1 MGCPAVGRARQVTR
15 RDRNKGT
22 CCVQAAVSVMAF
34 FFLVGES
41 QKRAVKAENHV
52 LKLRQEVSLLQV
64 TSKRASPVHV

>member
-34 FFLVGES
+34 FFFGRGITETCSEGRKSRPETETGGQLAPG
-41 QKRAVKAENHV
+41 N
-52 LKLRQEVSLLQV
+52 
-64 TSKRASPVHV
+64 